1 VIAALRRVL
10 WVTGWPARIALI
22 SSIRL
27 YRGTLGTVLG
37 GRCRFFPSCS
47 AYAEQAIAEA
57 GAIRGLPL
65 SVWRVI
71 RCSPLTGGGI
81 DYPPTRGRVYDADIQ
96 PGGQRRV
103 AQAEPGK

>member
-1 VIAALRRVL
+1 VIASLRRVF

-22 SSIRL
+22 WSIRL
-27 YRGTLGTVLG
+27 YRATLGTVLG

-57 GAIRGLPL
+57 GAIRGVPL

-71 RCSPLTGGGI
+71 RCSPLTSGGI
-81 DYPPTRGRVYDADIQ
+81 DHPPTSGRPYDADIQ
-96 PGGQRRV
+96 PNGRRL
-103 AQAEPGK
+103 AEAEAGK